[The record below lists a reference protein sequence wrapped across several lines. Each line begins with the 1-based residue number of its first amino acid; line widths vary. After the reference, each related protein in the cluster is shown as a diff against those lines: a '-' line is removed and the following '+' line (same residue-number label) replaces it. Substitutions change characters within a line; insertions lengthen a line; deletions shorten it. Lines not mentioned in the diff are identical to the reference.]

1 MTISFQVYGLPK
13 GQPRARAFA
22 QRFGN
27 KYSARMYDPGT
38 ADQWK
43 EQVYFALKQKL
54 DEIGAEQTLGAVNVT
69 MTFFMPRPKGHFGR
83 NGLKDKAPKQPV
95 GKPDIDNLTKL
106 VLDVITKDGRVWRDD
121 SQVTTMIACKGYV
134 TEDQRTGVW
143 VSIATHGDPLDVV
156 KNDLRDD
163 PPEV

>member
-1 MTISFQVYGLPK
+1 MNITFEVDGIPK

-27 KYSARMYDPGT
+27 KFSARMYDPGT
-38 ADQWK
+38 ADAWK
-43 EQVYFALKQKL
+43 EGVFWALRTELNKISAVASLEAFKVSL
-54 DEIGAEQTLGAVNVT
+54 RFTL
-69 MTFFMPRPKGHFGR
+69 PRPKSHFGKR
-83 NGLKDKAPKQPV
+83 GLKNSAPRFHF

-121 SQVTTMIACKGYV
+121 SQVV
-134 TEDQRTGVW
+134 TLLAFKEYAAPEQKPGAW
-143 VSIATHGDPLDVV
+143 ISIASQAEPLTTG
-156 KNDLRDD
+156 KELRDP

>member
-1 MTISFQVYGLPK
+1 MTITFHVQGTPK

-38 ADQWK
+38 ADEWK
-43 EQVYFALKQKL
+43 RDVHLGLRTALRTFGDQPS
-54 DEIGAEQTLGAVNVT
+54 LGAFSVELN
-69 MTFFMPRPKGHFGR
+69 FLLPRPKSHYGKLGV
-83 NGLKDKAPKQPV
+83 KKSAPDDHCS
-95 GKPDIDNLTKL
+95 KPDIDNLAKL

-121 SQVTTMIACKGYV
+121 SQVMCLLLTKSYALCFQQPGVKIRIQSRDETLAKGN
-134 TEDQRTGVW
+134 
-143 VSIATHGDPLDVV
+143 
-156 KNDLRDD
+156 KLREE